1 LYLYIEKRNV
11 KKEESMPK
19 LKNLLKN
26 IEVKDVKKRDPFW
39 SKLIH
44 YVHKNKKK
52 YNRKPKHKNL
62 ED

>member
-1 LYLYIEKRNV
+1 
-11 KKEESMPK
+11 MPK
-19 LKNLLKN
+19 LKNLIKN

-39 SKLIH
+39 NKLIH